1 MGVANH
7 GERWWGAGGRPVP
20 RRWVVPDGYRPNR
33 DTLSNAPFDFSA
45 RMHGLIAD
53 VCTRCPAFAHVNP
66 TALGV
71 TFTPSRNRSR
81 YGLQARVTPLRF
93 AAGADRRTFR
103 GREYRIQR
111 FVLNGAELL
120 YLVTFCLP
128 RFLDRPFEDKLTTIF
143 HELFH
148 IGPAFDGDLRRLGGR
163 YAYHSRSKCAY
174 DDHAGN
180 LAKEYRTTHPDPDA
194 FAFLRF
200 GYRDLWHAYGGVHGV
215 VLPKPKLLPVGEP
228 LPFAARR
235 PG

>member
-1 MGVANH
+1 
-7 GERWWGAGGRPVP
+7 
-20 RRWVVPDGYRPNR
+20 
-33 DTLSNAPFDFSA
+33 
-45 RMHGLIAD
+45 MHGLIAD
-53 VCTRCPAFAHVNP
+53 VCARCPAFAHVNP
-66 TALGV
+66 SALVV

-93 AAGADRRTFR
+93 TAGADSRTFR

-128 RFLDRPFEDKLTTIF
+128 RFLDRPFEDKLTTVF